1 MELKHYLAALL
12 KWWWLVVIATLLAAG
27 VSYWTTNRLP
37 RLYLANTTMMVGRFT
52 QAADPTANDFYTS
65 QQLAQTYVQLARR
78 QPILQATADALG
90 LAMPWSALAG
100 QVNAWVVPQT
110 QLMQISVA
118 DTDPERAAAIADE
131 IAHQLILQSP
141 TTSDREQAQQ
151 REFVNQQINDLKA
164 KIETAKRQIETLDKR
179 LALETSA
186 RSIQDLHTQIGAQ
199 QQNLMNWQANYA
211 NLLNFFKGNQTNYL
225 SVVDSAVIPDE
236 PFSPNTRYNVML
248 AALIGG
254 LLAVAAAILLEFLDD
269 TVKSPEDVQRLTKL
283 PTLGVITRLHDVKT
297 PTDTLVAVNTPRSMS
312 AEAYRVLRTNVQFTS
327 LGQAEPRLLVT
338 SAAPSEGKT
347 VTAANLAATMA
358 QAGRSVILIDT
369 DLRRPSIH
377 KVFGVPNRIG
387 VTNLLLDPTLSVE
400 SVLVDTEVPDLRVLP
415 SGPLPPNP
423 AELLASQVMQTR
435 LAEAQALA
443 DVVILDSPPVL
454 VVADAAILGGSATE
468 IILVVN
474 AARTRSVTVK
484 RAKDTLD
491 QMGLHTVGVV
501 LNNMPSRRG
510 AGGYNYGGYYGY
522 YYAQTGDGKDRSRG
536 SSGAS
541 VEQTKRKPSDASSAA
556 D

>member
-1 MELKHYLAALL
+1 MELKHYLLALL
-12 KWWWLVVIATLLAAG
+12 KWWWLILVATLLAAG

-78 QPILQATADALG
+78 QPILQATADSLG
-90 LAMPWSALAG
+90 LPMTWSALAG
-100 QVNAWVVPQT
+100 QVNAWVLPQT

-141 TTSDREQAQQ
+141 TTSDREQAEQ
-151 REFVNQQINDLKA
+151 RDFVNQQINDLKT
-164 KIETAKRQIETLDKR
+164 KIETAKRQIEALDKR
-179 LALETSA
+179 LTLETSA
-186 RSIQDLHTQIGAQ
+186 RSIQDLQTQIGAQ
-199 QQNLMNWQANYA
+199 QQNVMNWQANYA

-225 SVVDSAVIPDE
+225 TVVDTAVVPDA
-236 PFSPNTRYNVML
+236 PFSPNIRYNVML

-254 LLAVAAAILLEFLDD
+254 LLAVVAAILLEFLDD
-269 TVKSPEDVQRLTKL
+269 TVKSSDDVQRLTKL
-283 PTLGVITRLHDVKT
+283 PTLGMITRLPDAKT

-338 SAAPSEGKT
+338 SAAPAEGKT

-358 QAGRSVILIDT
+358 QAGRSVILVDT

-377 KVFGVPNRIG
+377 KVFGIPNRMG

-400 SVLVDTEVPDLRVLP
+400 SVLIETDVPDLRILP

-435 LAEAQALA
+435 LAETQALA

-474 AARTRSVTVK
+474 AARTRSAAVK

-501 LNNMPSRRG
+501 LNNLPLRRG
-510 AGGYNYGGYYGY
+510 AGGYTYGGYYGY
-522 YYAQTGDGKDRSRG
+522 YYAQTGDGKQRSRG
-536 SSGAS
+536 SSSAP
-541 VEQTKRKPSDASSAA
+541 VERAAQQPSESSSAA

>member
-1 MELKHYLAALL
+1 MELKHYLMALL
-12 KWWWLVVIATLLAAG
+12 KWWWLILVATLLAAG

-37 RLYLANTTMMVGRFT
+37 RLYLANTTMMVGRFM

-78 QPILQATADALG
+78 QPILQATADSLG
-90 LAMPWSALAG
+90 LTMPWSALAG
-100 QVNAWVVPQT
+100 QVNAWVLPQT

-151 REFVNQQINDLKA
+151 RDFVNQQINDLKA

-179 LALETSA
+179 LTLETSA
-186 RSIQDLHTQIGAQ
+186 RSIQDLQTQIGAQ
-199 QQNLMNWQANYA
+199 QQNVMNWQANYA

-225 SVVDSAVIPDE
+225 TVVDTAVVPDA
-236 PFSPNTRYNVML
+236 PFSPNIRYNVML

-269 TVKSPEDVQRLTKL
+269 TVKSSDDVQRLTKL
-283 PTLGVITRLHDVKT
+283 PTLGMITRLSDIKT
-297 PTDTLVAVNTPRSMS
+297 PADTLVAVNTPRSMN

-327 LGQAEPRLLVT
+327 LGRAEPRLLVT

-358 QAGRSVILIDT
+358 QAGRSVILVDT

-377 KVFGVPNRIG
+377 KVFGVPNRMG

-400 SVLVDTEVPDLRVLP
+400 SVLIETDVPDLRVLP

-443 DVVILDSPPVL
+443 DVVVLDSPPVL

>member
-236 PFSPNTRYNVML
+236 PFSPNIRYNVML

-327 LGQAEPRLLVT
+327 LGQAKPRLLVT

-468 IILVVN
+468 IIVVVN
-474 AARTRSVTVK
+474 AARTRSAAVK
-484 RAKDTLD
+484 RAKETLD
-491 QMGLHTVGVV
+491 QMGLPTVGVV
-501 LNNMPSRRG
+501 LNNVPLRRG
-510 AGGYNYGGYYGY
+510 ASSYAYGGYYGY
-522 YYAQTGDGKDRSRG
+522 YYAQAGEGKRRGRDR
-536 SSGAS
+536 AS
-541 VEQTKRKPSDASSAA
+541 APAERAAQLPSESSSAA